1 MRGLMMDSPDGR
13 QIQGLEEAY
22 AVAIPEATRSYQPV
36 SNQQLIEHVKDQVKG
51 LLGLPI
57 LREEYGLACKDQQMF
72 GVITVDTGNE
82 ENGLAIGLRNSYNKS
97 LSLGIT
103 SGASVFVCSNLC
115 FSGDATRVIRKHTR
129 YVWRDAVELIHES
142 IEWSQH
148 YYDRINYDFDI
159 MKGQPMSTD
168 KGYDL
173 IGRAMGHE
181 VLKPQQATVA
191 MREWDNPTHEEFQDR
206 NAWSLYNAFTESLK
220 RGCGGNRMEK
230 QAKAHQFLMVAA

>member
-1 MRGLMMDSPDGR
+1 MRGLMMDSIDGR
-13 QIQGLEEAY
+13 HVQGLDEVY
-22 AVAIPEATRSYQPV
+22 AVPVPPATRSYQPV
-36 SNQQLIEHVKDQVKG
+36 PNRQLVEHVRDQVTNM
-51 LLGLPI
+51 LGLPI
-57 LREEYGLACKDQQMF
+57 RSEQYGLASKAQQMF

-82 ENGLAIGLRNSYNKS
+82 DNGLAIGLRNSYNKT

-129 YVWRDAVELIHES
+129 YVWRDAVRLIHES
-142 IEWSQH
+142 IEWSQY
-148 YYDRINYDFDI
+148 YYDRINIDFDV
-159 MKGQPMSTD
+159 MKGQPLSTD

-191 MREWDNPTHEEFQDR
+191 MREWQNPSHEEFQDR
-206 NAWSLYNAFTESLK
+206 NAWCLYNAFTESLK